1 MTPTAAQYAR
11 EIRRD
16 ARDAIFLVSLMRDV
30 VPSASARG
38 VAEFAWRAADRC
50 RNGGIDL
57 PKTEDLKA
65 CAQVVHMH
73 GDNRAWLAML
83 NAAREAH
90 AELDASIDYTRP
102 A

>member
-11 EIRRD
+11 EIRRE

-38 VAEFAWRAADRC
+38 VAEFTWRAADRC
-50 RNGGIDL
+50 RNGGMDL
-57 PKTEDLKA
+57 PRTAALKA
-65 CAQVVHMH
+65 IAEMVHET
-73 GDNRAWLAML
+73 GEGFDWLKML
-83 NAAREAH
+83 CAAREAH
-90 AELDASIDYTRP
+90 AELDATIDYTRP